1 LVDRGGALFDLQRG
15 VLAGFLVD
23 GAEAMMTDMKSNV
36 GVVLFAHG
44 SRDPLWR
51 LPIDAVALEMTRQ
64 WPALT
69 VACAFLEL
77 TAPDLPTTVE
87 ALMMQ
92 GKTHLRIV
100 PMFLG
105 VGRHARED
113 LPQLVADLIEAYPQ
127 MAFELLPAIGEHP
140 AMTQLMAQIAAGQLS
155 KQ

>member
-1 LVDRGGALFDLQRG
+1 
-15 VLAGFLVD
+15 VD
-23 GAEAMMTDMKSNV
+23 GFQKMTPLSSSAT

-51 LPIDAVALEMTRQ
+51 LPIDAVAQQMTER
-64 WPALT
+64 WPGLA

-77 TAPDLPTTVE
+77 TTPDLATTVE
-87 ALMMQ
+87 EMMKQ

-113 LPQLVADLIEAYPQ
+113 LPQLVQELGEAYPQ
-127 MAFELLPAIGEHP
+127 MQFELLPAIGEHP
-140 AMTQLMAQIAAGQLS
+140 AMTRLMADIAAQGSS
-155 KQ
+155 KP

>member
-1 LVDRGGALFDLQRG
+1 MTTDVIPETG
-15 VLAGFLVD
+15 VI
-23 GAEAMMTDMKSNV
+23 
-36 GVVLFAHG
+36 LFAHG

-51 LPIDAVALEMTRQ
+51 LPIDAVAVEMGKQ
-64 WPALT
+64 WPGLS

-87 ALMMQ
+87 HLMMQ

-113 LPQLVADLIEAYPQ
+113 LPKLVADLAQAYPQ
-127 MAFELLPAIGEHP
+127 VHFELQPSIGEHP
-140 AMTQLMAQIAAGQLS
+140 AMTQLMAKIAANAANPS
-155 KQ
+155 